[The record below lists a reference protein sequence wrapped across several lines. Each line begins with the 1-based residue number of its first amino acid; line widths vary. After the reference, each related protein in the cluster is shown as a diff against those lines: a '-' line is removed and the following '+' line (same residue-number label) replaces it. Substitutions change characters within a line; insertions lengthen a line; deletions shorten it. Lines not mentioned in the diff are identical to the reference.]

1 MSKNTK
7 TLVHRLIASPNC
19 VANVALMMCAAS
31 TMQTRA
37 DSLNMPTLVGWGA
50 NYEGQTN
57 TPSDL
62 SDVTQVACGYFH
74 TYALTGDGTLVGWGY
89 NETGQTNTPSNLS
102 GVTQVACG
110 GYYTYALKNDGTLV
124 GWGYNYFG
132 QINTPAGLNGVRQVA
147 CGGSHTYALKN
158 DGALVGWGSNGA
170 GQTIA
175 PSTATNVTQIA
186 CGTNHTYALKN
197 DGTLV
202 GWGSNYWGQINT
214 PVGLN
219 SVRQVVCSD
228 HTYALKSDGTLI
240 GWGYNGEG
248 QINTPRDLTNIVQ
261 VATFGGHTYA
271 LKDDGTLVGW
281 GSNSNGVSIT
291 GQINTPNGVVGVA
304 QVVCGGIHTY
314 ALFEGDCDGDST
326 LDSSATG
333 AGLVP
338 DLNANLSPDSCDLTR
353 GWEEDCNIN
362 GVIDSFEQS
371 LNQTAAADSGAL
383 PRIGFG
389 HPQQWVY
396 ASPSLSLNDPVLT
409 IRAYGDFGAPGE
421 TLTVSLNGRFVGT
434 FLADGADKNDC
445 RGGVTRTIT
454 LPRAFYNECVA
465 APGGATDAIFDFT
478 TSVAVNADQCPLGSW
493 VRAEI
498 SYTAA
503 VAGDCNANSLLDVC
517 EIALDPSLDANTD
530 GVIDACQ
537 GMGVVFLCPGDLDGG
552 GSVDTGDLSLL
563 LMSFGAAMPGDP
575 ADLDASGQID
585 TADLSLMLL
594 SFGDC

>member
-1 MSKNTK
+1 MG
-7 TLVHRLIASPNC
+7 RLHHYAIA
-19 VANVALMMCAAS
+19 
-31 TMQTRA
+31 
-37 DSLNMPTLVGWGA
+37 
-50 NYEGQTN
+50 
-57 TPSDL
+57 
-62 SDVTQVACGYFH
+62 
-74 TYALTGDGTLVGWGY
+74 
-89 NETGQTNTPSNLS
+89 
-102 GVTQVACG
+102 
-110 GYYTYALKNDGTLV
+110 
-124 GWGYNYFG
+124 
-132 QINTPAGLNGVRQVA
+132 
-147 CGGSHTYALKN
+147 
-158 DGALVGWGSNGA
+158 
-170 GQTIA
+170 
-175 PSTATNVTQIA
+175 
-186 CGTNHTYALKN
+186 
-197 DGTLV
+197 
-202 GWGSNYWGQINT
+202 
-214 PVGLN
+214 
-219 SVRQVVCSD
+219 
-228 HTYALKSDGTLI
+228 
-240 GWGYNGEG
+240 
-248 QINTPRDLTNIVQ
+248 
-261 VATFGGHTYA
+261 
-271 LKDDGTLVGW
+271 
-281 GSNSNGVSIT
+281 
-291 GQINTPNGVVGVA
+291 
-304 QVVCGGIHTY
+304 
-314 ALFEGDCDGDST
+314 EGDCDASGTADVEDISQGN
-326 LDSSATG
+326 S
-333 AGLVP
+333 P
-338 DLNANLSPDSCDLTR
+338 DLNGNFVIDQCEVAR
-353 GWEEDCNIN
+353 GWEEDCNQN
-362 GVIDSFEQS
+362 DFIDSFEQS

-445 RGGVTRTIT
+445 RSFITRTIT

-517 EIALDPSLDANTD
+517 EIELDPALDANTD

-585 TADLSLMLL
+585 TADLSLLLL

>member
-1 MSKNTK
+1 
-7 TLVHRLIASPNC
+7 
-19 VANVALMMCAAS
+19 MMQVQRCGAVGSFAWVVLFAAVTS
-31 TMQTRA
+31 GSAGRA
-37 DSLNMPTLVGWGA
+37 WAQATTQIRGWGW
-50 NYEGQTN
+50 NGDGQTN
-57 TPSDL
+57 THSNL
-62 SDVTQVACGYFH
+62 SGATQIACGESH
-74 TYALTGDGTLVGWGY
+74 TYALR
-89 NETGQTNTPSNLS
+89 
-102 GVTQVACG
+102 
-110 GYYTYALKNDGTLV
+110 NDGTLV
-124 GWGYNYFG
+124 GWGRNVDQIFG
-132 QINTPAGLNGVRQVA
+132 
-147 CGGSHTYALKN
+147 Y
-158 DGALVGWGSNGA
+158 
-170 GQTIA
+170 
-175 PSTATNVTQIA
+175 
-186 CGTNHTYALKN
+186 
-197 DGTLV
+197 
-202 GWGSNYWGQINT
+202 
-214 PVGLN
+214 
-219 SVRQVVCSD
+219 
-228 HTYALKSDGTLI
+228 
-240 GWGYNGEG
+240 
-248 QINTPRDLTNIVQ
+248 
-261 VATFGGHTYA
+261 
-271 LKDDGTLVGW
+271 
-281 GSNSNGVSIT
+281 T

-314 ALFEGDCDGDST
+314 ALFEGDCDGDSM
-326 LDSSATG
+326 LDSSATV

-338 DLNANLSPDSCDLTR
+338 DLNANLSPDSCDLAR
-353 GWEEDCNIN
+353 GWEEDCNQNDI
-362 GVIDSFEQS
+362 IDSFEQS
-371 LNQTAAADSGAL
+371 LNQPAAADSSAL

-396 ASPSLSLNDPVLT
+396 ASPSLSLNDPMLT
-409 IRAYGDFGAPGE
+409 IQAYGDFGAPGE
-421 TLTVSLNGRFVGT
+421 TLTVTLNGRFVGT

-445 RGGVTRTIT
+445 RGSITRTIT

-585 TADLSLMLL
+585 TADISLMLL